1 MSRLGFRLRD
11 IGSYLMIAI
20 ATSLFVATHM
30 TRQAAPGAQGD
41 TRSPA
46 VTREVGVMGGSS
58 RRNDRLC
65 MRSGEE
71 RGGIFQGST
80 PTAGP
85 CMMVH
90 WAPTVWRGRKHSVGI
105 I

>member
-11 IGSYLMIAI
+11 LGSYLMIAI

-30 TRQAAPGAQGD
+30 TRNAAPAAQDD
-41 TRSPA
+41 TRSAA
-46 VTREVGVMGGSS
+46 VTREVGVTGGSS
-58 RRNDRLC
+58 HPNDRLC
-65 MRSGEE
+65 MRIGED
-71 RGGIFQGST
+71 RGGVFQGST

-90 WAPTVWRGRKHSVGI
+90 WAPTVWHGRKHSVGI
-105 I
+105 V

>member
-1 MSRLGFRLRD
+1 MGRLGFRLRD

-30 TRQAAPGAQGD
+30 TRQATPAALD
-41 TRSPA
+41 ATRSA
-46 VTREVGVMGGSS
+46 ALTHEVGVMGGNN
-58 RRNDRLC
+58 RLNDRLC

-71 RGGIFQGST
+71 RGGVFQGST
-80 PTAGP
+80 PTPGP

-90 WAPTVWRGRKHSVGI
+90 WAPTVWHGRKHTVGI
-105 I
+105 V

>member
-20 ATSLFVATHM
+20 ATSLFVGTHM
-30 TRQAAPGAQGD
+30 TRHATPAAQDD
-41 TRSPA
+41 TRSAA
-46 VTREVGVMGGSS
+46 VSREVGVMGGSN
-58 RRNDRLC
+58 RLNDRLC

-71 RGGIFQGST
+71 RGGVFQGST
-80 PTAGP
+80 PTPGP

-90 WAPTVWRGRKHSVGI
+90 WAPTVWHGRKHSVGI
-105 I
+105 V

>member
-1 MSRLGFRLRD
+1 MGRLGFRLRD

-30 TRQAAPGAQGD
+30 QRNAASAAQD
-41 TRSPA
+41 ETRSA
-46 VTREVGVMGGSS
+46 AMSREVGVTGGSS
-58 RRNDRLC
+58 HPNERLC
-65 MRSGEE
+65 MRTGEE
-71 RGGIFQGST
+71 RGGVFQGST

-90 WAPTVWRGRKHSVGI
+90 WAPTVWHGRKHSVGI
-105 I
+105 V